1 MPVPSKQL
9 RLTRKHFKA
18 AAVALPILL
27 FCLAACTKKTEPVE
41 DIRPVRALTLSA
53 ADDAANRTLVEFP
66 GEVRARVTSKLGFR
80 VGGKIIERKVDVGS
94 VVKRGQVLMRL
105 DPQDLRLAQQQTDAA
120 LQSALSSRELA
131 QAEMTRYRSLRDKN
145 FVSQATLDAKLSTLQ
160 TAQAGYDQAQ
170 AAARN
175 QHNQTGYAVLVADV
189 DGVVTSVDAE
199 AGQVVAAGTPVVS
212 VAQNGPMDVVIGLP
226 EDKVD
231 SLRNM
236 ATVTASASA
245 TASTPS
251 AAATGVQVPV
261 QVRLWSDPQRR
272 LSGKIREVSPIA
284 DPATRTYSVKVALN
298 DAPSTVKLGMTAYVG
313 FGVAGAQGVIRV
325 PLTALMPADGGRSS
339 AVWVVEHNA
348 VRQVP
353 VTVVGE
359 TGNDILVGSGLARGQ
374 TIVTAGVNLLSPGQ
388 KVTILGAEPIVAT
401 TSGGSAGSASS
412 PAASGGPAK

>member
-9 RLTRKHFKA
+9 RLTRKRIKA

-27 FCLAACTKKTEPVE
+27 FCLAACTKKTEPEE

-94 VVKRGQVLMRL
+94 VVKRGQVLMQL

-145 FVSQATLDAKLSTLQ
+145 FVSQATLDAKLSALQ
-160 TAQAGYDQAQ
+160 TAQAAYDQAQ

-236 ATVTASASA
+236 ATVTAGAI
-245 TASTPS
+245 ASTSS
-251 AAATGVQVPV
+251 AATQAAQVPV

-313 FGVAGAQGVIRV
+313 FGVAGAQGVMRV

-339 AVWVVEHNA
+339 AVWVVEHNT
-348 VRQVP
+348 VRLVP

-388 KVTILGAEPIVAT
+388 KVTILGAEPIVAA
-401 TSGGSAGSASS
+401 TSGGSASS
-412 PAASGGPAK
+412 PAASSGPAK